1 MIAGLIGLIIALA
14 VLAIVY
20 ILIKWI
26 LGYMS
31 LPAPLVVVL
40 NIVVGVI
47 AVVLVLRFLIPL
59 IN

>member
-1 MIAGLIGLIIALA
+1 MLAGLIGLIIALA
-14 VLAIVY
+14 VLAVVY

-31 LPAPLVVVL
+31 LPAPLVTVL

-47 AVVLVLRFLIPL
+47 AVVLVLRFIITLI
-59 IN
+59 

>member
-31 LPAPLVVVL
+31 LPAPLVTVL

-59 IN
+59 IH